1 MPTAAGVSTGG
12 RQRLRLRERGRLRE
26 SRGGQWVVYT
36 DMLGC
41 SISRFS
47 RGLVSSTIGLPLL
60 PPLKQGGGVTNQLS
74 SREQASRH
82 WKPPSSSGPPS
93 SVSAVESREE
103 QEA

>member
-1 MPTAAGVSTGG
+1 M
-12 RQRLRLRERGRLRE
+12 
-26 SRGGQWVVYT
+26 RGGQWVVYT

-82 WKPPSSSGPPS
+82 RKPPSSSSGSPS
-93 SVSAVESREE
+93 SISAVESREE